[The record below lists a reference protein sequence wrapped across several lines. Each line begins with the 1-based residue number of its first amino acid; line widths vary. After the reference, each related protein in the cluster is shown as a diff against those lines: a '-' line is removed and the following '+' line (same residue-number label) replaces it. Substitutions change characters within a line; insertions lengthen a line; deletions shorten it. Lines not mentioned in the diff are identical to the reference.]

1 MFHCRSSWRTLTIQQ
16 YGNGECPEPSQM
28 IITMKGNTEYG
39 PIHLDERNHRKCLYL
54 ESDKKQQPLDRE
66 PQKKQRIF
74 LAKQCSSN
82 EKSICAKP
90 QIEHCLWINSLGSH
104 LLLPLFLPAPITPQ
118 TTRLDFVLFY
128 LWLISVLSYYRM
140 EEFNKIATSL
150 AFYSAGNATIP
161 DRMNGGMPA
170 DSYRMDGCLP
180 F

>member
-1 MFHCRSSWRTLTIQQ
+1 MFHCRSPWRTIQQ
-16 YGNGECPEPSQM
+16 YGNRECPEPSQM
-28 IITMKGNTEYG
+28 IITMKVIILNTGLFTWTNAITASVCIWRAIRSSNRLTE
-39 PIHLDERNHRKCLYL
+39 
-54 ESDKKQQPLDRE
+54 E

-104 LLLPLFLPAPITPQ
+104 LLLPLPPAPITPQ

-170 DSYRMDGCLP
+170 DSYQMDGCLP